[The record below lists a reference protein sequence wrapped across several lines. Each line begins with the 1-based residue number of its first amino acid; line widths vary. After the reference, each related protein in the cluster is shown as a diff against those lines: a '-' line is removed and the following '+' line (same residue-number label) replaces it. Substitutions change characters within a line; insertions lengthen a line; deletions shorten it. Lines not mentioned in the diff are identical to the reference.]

1 MDDGEAE
8 DRDEVGDDDYNH
20 TSHSDRHSVVGNSR
34 KHLTADHDINDGET
48 RVDNHI
54 EHRAKFCPPKTK

>member
-20 TSHSDRHSVVGNSR
+20 TSHSDRHGIVGNSR
-34 KHLTADHDINDGET
+34 KDLTADHDIDDAET
-48 RVDNHI
+48 HVDDHV
-54 EHRAKFCPPKTK
+54 EYRAKLCAVETK